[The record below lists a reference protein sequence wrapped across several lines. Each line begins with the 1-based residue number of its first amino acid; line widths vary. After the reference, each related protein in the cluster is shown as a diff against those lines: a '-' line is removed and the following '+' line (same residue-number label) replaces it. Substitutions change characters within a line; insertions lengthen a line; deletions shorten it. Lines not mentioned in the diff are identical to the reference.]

1 MGNSTYSSKSCRTG
15 TMGGM
20 SGHSTRPSPARATR
34 ARRGSRRHGTRRRR
48 SGERG
53 AALVEAAII
62 TPLLLLLIFGV
73 IEFGFLF
80 KDALTLANATRSG
93 ARVGSS
99 SANDPLA
106 DYNILKAIE
115 PSKSFAKINDIVVYK
130 ADGPDGTVP
139 PNCINSGVAGLC
151 NHYTAADLSIDQAS
165 FLSPGFF
172 QSQDWPS
179 SARQCSPTSPGGPDY
194 LGVWVN
200 AQHNSTVGFFPSR
213 TLHDYTVMRV
223 EICP

>member
-1 MGNSTYSSKSCRTG
+1 MSNSTYSSKSCRTG

-20 SGHSTRPSPARATR
+20 SGHSTRPCPAR
-34 ARRGSRRHGTRRRR
+34 TRRAPRGQR
-48 SGERG
+48 LGDTDQRG

-80 KDALTLANATRSG
+80 KDSLTLANATRSG

-115 PSKSFAKINDIVVYK
+115 PSQSFADIQDVVVYK

-139 PNCINSGVAGLC
+139 PGCLSSGVSGLC
-151 NHYTAADLSIDQAS
+151 NHYTASDLSIDQAT
-165 FLSPGFF
+165 FLSPGYL

-179 SARQCSPTSPGGPDY
+179 SSRECDPASANGPDY
-194 LGVWVN
+194 IGVYVN
-200 AQHNSTVGFFPSR
+200 ALHKSTVGFFPSR

>member
-20 SGHSTRPSPARATR
+20 SGHSTRPCPARALR
-34 ARRGSRRHGTRRRR
+34 ARRGLHRDGSDQ
-48 SGERG
+48 RG

-80 KDALTLANATRSG
+80 KDSLTLANATRSG

-115 PSKSFAKINDIVVYK
+115 PSQSFADVQVIVVYK

-139 PNCINSGVAGLC
+139 PNCLTTGVSGLC
-151 NHYTAADLSIDQAS
+151 NHYTAADLSISQGA
-165 FLSPGFF
+165 FLSPGYLP
-172 QSQDWPS
+172 SQDWPAS
-179 SARQCSPTSPGGPDY
+179 SRQCDPSTPSGPDY
-194 LGVWVN
+194 IGVYVD
-200 AQHNSTVGFFPSR
+200 ALHKSTVGFFPSR